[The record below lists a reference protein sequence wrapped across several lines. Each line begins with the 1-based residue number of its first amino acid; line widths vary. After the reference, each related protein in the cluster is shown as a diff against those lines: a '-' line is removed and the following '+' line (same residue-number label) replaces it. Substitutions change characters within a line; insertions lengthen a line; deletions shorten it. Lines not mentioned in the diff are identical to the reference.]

1 MEKQSFPESTGE
13 RNRSVQMKKLI
24 LIVIICFSLVDWA
37 GAQQPKEHEIY
48 LELYKII
55 ALKKD
60 YEKYKSFNDTKRA
73 DSLLLMYKNQIEK
86 VKKMPDIY
94 LNYIKVSLSQKND
107 SLAKDFLPYKY
118 MSGLQSNLDFD
129 SYFIKKID
137 FYRVIEYSL
146 FRRNDDL
153 LPENFRG
160 LPVVD
165 EKNYKNKDAASSND
179 FKPQELKL
187 AVKFLLKNLSLTPEE
202 RRNLRKKEN
211 AIVVMD
217 IKKYLDENGCSPENK
232 EFVKW
237 AFKQLITADNQISLE
252 QLDALYEPNRNK
264 NYTPKDREPGNLH

>member
-1 MEKQSFPESTGE
+1 M
-13 RNRSVQMKKLI
+13 QMKKLI
-24 LIVIICFSLVDWA
+24 FMVIICFSLVDWA
-37 GAQQPKEHEIY
+37 VAQQSKENQTY
-48 LELYKII
+48 SDLYKII

-60 YEKYKSFNDTKRA
+60 YEKYKSINDTKRA

-86 VKKMPDIY
+86 IKKSPDIY
-94 LNYIKVSLSQKND
+94 LNYIKVSLGQQND

-118 MSGLQSNLDFD
+118 RSGLQSNLDFD

-146 FRRNDDL
+146 FKRNDEL

-165 EKNYKNKDAASSND
+165 EKNYKNKDDPASDD

-187 AVKFLLKNLSLTPEE
+187 AVKLLLKNLSLTPEE
-202 RRNLRKKEN
+202 REDVRKKSN
-211 AIVVMD
+211 ANVVMD
-217 IKKYLDENGCSPENK
+217 LKKYLEENGWSPKNK

-237 AFKQLITADNQISLE
+237 AFVQLITPDNQISLE
-252 QLDALYEPNRNK
+252 QLDALYAPNRNK
-264 NYTPKDREPGNLH
+264 NYKPKDREL

>member
-1 MEKQSFPESTGE
+1 M
-13 RNRSVQMKKLI
+13 
-24 LIVIICFSLVDWA
+24 VIICFSLVDWA
-37 GAQQPKEHEIY
+37 HAQQTEEHQIY
-48 LELYKII
+48 LDLYKII

-60 YEKYKSFNDTKRA
+60 YEKYKSINDTKRA
-73 DSLLLMYKNQIEK
+73 DSLLLMYKNQIVK
-86 VKKMPDIY
+86 IKKMPEIY
-94 LNYIKVSLSQKND
+94 LNYIQVSLRQKND

-146 FRRNDDL
+146 FKRNDDL

-165 EKNYKNKDAASSND
+165 EKNYKNKDDSASYD
-179 FKPQELKL
+179 FKPHELKL
-187 AVKFLLKNLSLTPEE
+187 AVKFLLKNLSLNCED
-202 RRNLRKKEN
+202 RRNIRKKNN
-211 AIVVMD
+211 ANVVMD
-217 IKKYLDENGCSPENK
+217 IKKYLDENGLSPENK

-237 AFKQLITADNQISLE
+237 AFKQLITADNQISLQ

-264 NYTPKDREPGNLH
+264 IYTPKDREPM